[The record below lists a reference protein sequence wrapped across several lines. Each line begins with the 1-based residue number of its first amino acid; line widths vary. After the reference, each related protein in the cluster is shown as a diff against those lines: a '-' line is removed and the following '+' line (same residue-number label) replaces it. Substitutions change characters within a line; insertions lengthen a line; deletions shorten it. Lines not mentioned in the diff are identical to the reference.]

1 MFSLL
6 NFTHYRIRTKLSV
19 VITQASLLVLVLVCL
34 SFGGIRFFE
43 LRREASRDLQNLLI
57 VLNDRLAE
65 ALLSSD
71 RISGQRF
78 LRSLRWRNSIGAAY
92 LFDRNHVPFAESFDG
107 TRLHL
112 VESKIRQ
119 DFADGVPAQWRELR
133 DVAVDYDLTSLRL
146 FAPIIYEHKYL
157 GAVYLLSDL
166 KQQNRELVE
175 IALMLL
181 AVGGVAIG
189 FAWKISDRLQRPI
202 SEPILQLA
210 GLTETIL
217 HSHNYSLRG
226 RKYSNDEIGLLV
238 DGFNNMLG
246 QIENRQN
253 ELVEHRALLEQ
264 KVLERTADLSQSV
277 RALQEAR
284 QSADRAN
291 QAKSSFLAN
300 MTHELR
306 TPLVGVLGMNELLH
320 GTVLDENQSYF
331 VEAVQR
337 SGYELLEMIDQILEF
352 SRIESGHL
360 SLQTR
365 EVDLPQL
372 VEEVVMLLAERVY
385 HKGLDLI
392 WRIEPQAMCVVKA
405 DAQRLKQIL
414 VNLMGNAIKFTVQGQ
429 VALEVRAEGD
439 FFIFSVSDSGVGIA
453 REQQSRIFESFRQAD
468 ESVARVYGGTGL
480 GLAIVKELTLLMG
493 GELHLESAPEE
504 GSCFEIRLPLPW
516 LKDSPVALPEPLKG
530 APVALLEPADS
541 VRRGLGQLLTDL
553 GFSVDFFTSAE
564 ELLIHSAAAP
574 QFPLPYKRIVLSSR
588 LNDGEVQ
595 ALSENVGHMCEKIL
609 RLQRNLPSAEQKVK
623 SVDEIYEPCLGQK
636 LVDDFRAQTTLDP
649 LSALPCAAQGESV

>member
-1 MFSLL
+1 VFSLF
-6 NFTHYRIRTKLSV
+6 NFKHDRIRTKLSV

-34 SFGGIRFFE
+34 AFGGIRFFE

-78 LRSLRWRNSIGAAY
+78 LHSLRWRNSIGAAY

-119 DFADGVPAQWRELR
+119 DFVDGVPASWRELR
-133 DVAVDYDLTSLRL
+133 DVAVHYDLTSLRL
-146 FAPIIYEHKYL
+146 FAPVIYEHQYL
-157 GAVYLLSDL
+157 GGVYLLSDL

-181 AVGGVAIG
+181 GIGGVAIG

-210 GLTETIL
+210 GLTQTIL

-226 RKYSNDEIGLLV
+226 RKYTHDEIGLLV

-246 QIENRQN
+246 QIESRQK
-253 ELVEHRALLEQ
+253 ELVEHRAQLEQ
-264 KVLERTADLSQSV
+264 KVLERTADLTQSV

-284 QSADRAN
+284 LSADQAN
-291 QAKSSFLAN
+291 QAKSTFLAN

-320 GTVLDENQSYF
+320 GTVLDDNQRYF
-331 VEAVQR
+331 VDAVQR

-352 SRIESGHL
+352 SRIESGRL

-365 EVDLPQL
+365 AVDLPQL
-372 VEEVVMLLAERVY
+372 VEEVILLLAERVY
-385 HKGLDLI
+385 AKGLDLI
-392 WRIEPQAMCVVKA
+392 WRIEPEAMCVVKA
-405 DAQRLKQIL
+405 DAQRVKQIL
-414 VNLMGNAIKFTVQGQ
+414 VNLMGNAIKFTAQGQ

-439 FFIFSVSDSGVGIA
+439 FFLFCVRDSGVGIA

-480 GLAIVKELTLLMG
+480 GLSIVKELTLLMG
-493 GELHLESAPEE
+493 GELHLDSVPEA

-516 LKDSPVALPEPLKG
+516 LNVSPSVLPEPLKG
-530 APVALLEPADS
+530 ARLALLEPAVS

-553 GFSVDFFTSAE
+553 GFSVDFFASAE
-564 ELLIHSAAAP
+564 ELLKHSSASP
-574 QFPLPYKRIVLSSR
+574 QSGFFYKRIVFSSR
-588 LNDGEVQ
+588 LNDGEVRV
-595 ALSENVGHMCEKIL
+595 LSEKIGHLGEKIL
-609 RLQRNLPSAEQKVK
+609 RLQRTLPSAEPKVTA
-623 SVDEIYEPCLGQK
+623 VDEIYEPCLGRK
-636 LVDDFRAQTTLDP
+636 LVEDFRVQATLDP
-649 LSALPCAAQGESV
+649 LSVLSCAVQGESV